1 MKVKDIHVLT
11 VTTKQ
16 LAHKIWKFTLKL
28 STKALNFNAHI
39 VIFKL
44 QEKIICRNT
53 YLQHIQMCHNIK
65 FRIKLELK
73 NFMAHILLKKTVK
86 IR

>member
-1 MKVKDIHVLT
+1 MKVKDIRVHT

-16 LAHKIWKFTLKL
+16 LAHKIWKLTLKL
-28 STKALNFNAHI
+28 STKALNFNVNI

-53 YLQHIQMCHNIK
+53 YLQHTQMCDSN
-65 FRIKLELK
+65 
-73 NFMAHILLKKTVK
+73 
-86 IR
+86 